1 MRIENNKSKI
11 LPRLDYIAS
20 PALDIAVAQ
29 MVANKHTCDA
39 LARRRVRLAAIA
51 GQGLNLW
58 PDEHHIPQ
66 GFTFYLRAFPFA
78 QNNCSDKGIPALVPA
93 KRVVGDAHRQ
103 YSETMSPEKE
113 AAVLSFLLHPDRAH
127 WGSDEGAT
135 YTWIRPLG
143 LFLAG
148 EGKNRVS
155 LFQRLNEEWIPAC
168 TSTEDYPAP
177 ERIVI
182 YTVCISGITH
192 YWAVLDGRYLEPLAS
207 PEWVLPVLQAY
218 GVVIFREWD
227 SEFPTRSAVER
238 ALREASNDQS
248 IRRLQIDLEVVR
260 ARDQWEREPVSVSA
274 WSRISP
280 KIKWGCTC
288 ILCMVALGGTIL
300 LIFSVDWSWPRWLG
314 ASLLG
319 AVAGCCMALNI
330 KLITMRQSD
339 VRSSLGYSL
348 WAKKQRTYSSS

>member
-1 MRIENNKSKI
+1 MSIEKNNSNV

-39 LARRRVRLAAIA
+39 LARRRVRLSAIA

-78 QNNCSDKGIPALVPA
+78 HHTSSDKGIPALVPA
-93 KRVVGDAHRQ
+93 RRVIGDAHRQ
-103 YSETMSPEKE
+103 YSETMSPEQE
-113 AAVLSFLLHPDRAH
+113 AAVLSFLRHPDRAH
-127 WGSDEGAT
+127 WGSEEGAT

-155 LFQRLNEEWIPAC
+155 LFQRLSEEWIPAC

-177 ERIVI
+177 ERIVL
-182 YTVCISGITH
+182 YTVHILGATH
-192 YWAVLDGRYLEPLAS
+192 YWAVLDSRYLEPLAS

-218 GVVIFREWD
+218 GVVIGRHWP
-227 SEFPTRSAVER
+227 SEFPVQAAVER
-238 ALREASNDQS
+238 ALREVSHDEPR
-248 IRRLQIDLEVVR
+248 RRLQIDLEVVR
-260 ARDQWEREPVSVSA
+260 ARDHWEQAHVLVSA
-274 WSRISP
+274 WSRLSP
-280 KIKWGCTC
+280 KVMWAC
-288 ILCMVALGGTIL
+288 ISVFCLVAMVGAMLFAIPA
-300 LIFSVDWSWPRWLG
+300 DWSWLRWLG
-314 ASLLG
+314 TALLG
-319 AVAGCCMALNI
+319 IAAGCYMALHI
-330 KLITMRQSD
+330 KLITIRQSD

-348 WAKKQRTYSSS
+348 WAKLQKR